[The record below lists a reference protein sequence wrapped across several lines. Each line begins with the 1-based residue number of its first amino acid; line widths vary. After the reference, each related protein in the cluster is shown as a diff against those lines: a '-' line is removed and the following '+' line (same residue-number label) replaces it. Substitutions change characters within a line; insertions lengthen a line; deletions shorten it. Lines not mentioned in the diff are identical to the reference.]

1 MLKTKNY
8 KESLWIGVLFGVVFF
23 AVSTFAAI
31 KDPTPVL
38 TDNNYSSDVYERN
51 KAAAKEDEGS
61 VSLTVVNNF
70 QVTYENSSNEELNS
84 QANQEGGQND
94 YKNR

>member
-8 KESLWIGVLFGVVFF
+8 KESLWIGVWFGVVFF
-23 AVSTFAAI
+23 AVSAFAAI